1 MALKFSHKTKSSR
14 NPELFADRGHPGPK
28 FLTLITGSAF
38 ETSVDSLPKVKNSAR
53 I

>member
-1 MALKFSHKTKSSR
+1 MALRFSHKTKSPG

-38 ETSVDSLPKVKNSAR
+38 ETSVDSLPKVKNNSK